1 MKVRFRETIRTE
13 PGFTRYFLTLTKT
26 IIELFTLTNVAV
38 CCEPYSLPAMKFRSA
53 RVLPLLFRLFA
64 GGLLMAASPV
74 SAATTIRWLTLS
86 DGAWPDSVKKVIA
99 AFEAENPD
107 IKVELDTYPFRQL
120 FETIEVR
127 MKAQDANLDLISVDV
142 PLVASYTIRGYL
154 APLDEYFTADDIKRT
169 WLEASGKAGT
179 YNGHFM
185 AAPQNTSSQ
194 FLYINRKLFQ
204 DAGITPP
211 KSFGANQPIDY
222 QQISDMA
229 SKDRWTWE
237 QVVDAAKKLT
247 KESDGKTDV
256 WGFEFDQVSR
266 LYQLQCLGESLGQ
279 PLLSPDG
286 LKASG
291 YLNSEKWIRAA
302 QWYSDLFNKW
312 KISPKNVAPG
322 ESPTLFSGGKVGIFA
337 GGEWNVPRFK
347 EAGVDFLVAPFPYF
361 AGGKPVTGTG
371 SWHVGI
377 AKSSQHK
384 AEAAKFIKFLC
395 ASPKGSQIW
404 FDAQGQVPA
413 TLALQT
419 AIEQDAQ
426 YRSFPKDAYLLA
438 ISEANN
444 TAVNRPSTPGYL
456 QVEDVFFSTFED
468 IRNGVNPKDA
478 LDGAARR
485 LDRGLAQFRQ

>member
-1 MKVRFRETIRTE
+1 MKIRSSRF
-13 PGFTRYFLTLTKT
+13 FQ
-26 IIELFTLTNVAV
+26 
-38 CCEPYSLPAMKFRSA
+38 S
-53 RVLPLLFRLFA
+53 LFRLFA
-64 GGLLMAASPV
+64 AGLIMASSSA

-86 DGAWPDSVKKVIA
+86 NGSWPDSLKKVVT

-127 MKAQDANLDLISVDV
+127 MKAQDANLDVISVDV
-142 PLVASYTIRGYL
+142 PLVASYAIRGYL
-154 APLDEYFTADDIKRT
+154 APLDEYFTADDIKNT
-169 WLEASGKAGT
+169 WLEASGKAGS

-194 FLYINRKLFQ
+194 FMYINRKLFQ
-204 DAGITPP
+204 DAGVTAP
-211 KSFGANQPIDY
+211 KGFGPDQAIDF
-222 QQISDMA
+222 QQITDIA
-229 SKDRWTWE
+229 SNDRWTWE

-247 KESDGKTDV
+247 KESGGKTDV
-256 WGFEFDQVSR
+256 WGLEFDQVSR
-266 LYQLQCLGESLGQ
+266 LYQMQCLGESLGQ

-291 YLNSEKWIRAA
+291 YLNSEKWIQAA

-312 KISPKNVAPG
+312 KVSPKNVSPD
-322 ESPTLFSGGKVGIFA
+322 ESPNLFTAGKVAIFV

-371 SWHVGI
+371 SWHIGI

-384 AEAAKFIKFLC
+384 AEAAKFIKFLT
-395 ASPKGSQIW
+395 ATEKGNQIW
-404 FDAQGQVPA
+404 FDAQGQVPS

-419 AIEQDAQ
+419 AIEQDPQ

-438 ISEANN
+438 IYEANHS
-444 TAVNRPSTPGYL
+444 AVNRPSTPGYL
-456 QVEDVFFSTFED
+456 QVEDLFFSTFED

-485 LDRGLAQFRQ
+485 LDRALAQFHP

>member
-1 MKVRFRETIRTE
+1 MKIRSSRF
-13 PGFTRYFLTLTKT
+13 FQ
-26 IIELFTLTNVAV
+26 
-38 CCEPYSLPAMKFRSA
+38 S
-53 RVLPLLFRLFA
+53 LFRLFA
-64 GGLLMAASPV
+64 AGLIMAASSA

-86 DGAWPDSVKKVIA
+86 NGSWPDSLKKVVT

-127 MKAQDANLDLISVDV
+127 MKAQDANLDVISVDV
-142 PLVASYTIRGYL
+142 PLVASYAIRGYL
-154 APLDEYFTADDIKRT
+154 APLDEYFTADDIKNT
-169 WLEASGKAGT
+169 WLEASGKAGS

-194 FLYINRKLFQ
+194 FMYINRKLFQ

-211 KSFGANQPIDY
+211 KGFGPDQTIDF
-222 QQISDMA
+222 QQITDIA
-229 SKDRWTWE
+229 SNDRWTWE

-247 KESDGKTDV
+247 KENGGKTDV
-256 WGFEFDQVSR
+256 WGLEFDQVSR
-266 LYQLQCLGESLGQ
+266 LYQMQCLGESLGQ

-291 YLNSEKWIRAA
+291 YLNSEKWIQAA

-312 KISPKNVAPG
+312 KVSPKNVSPD
-322 ESPTLFSGGKVGIFA
+322 ESPNLFTAGKVAIFV

-371 SWHVGI
+371 SWHIGI

-384 AEAAKFIKFLC
+384 AEAAKFIKFLTES
-395 ASPKGSQIW
+395 AKGSQIW

-419 AIEQDAQ
+419 AIKQDPQ

-438 ISEANN
+438 IYEANN

-456 QVEDVFFSTFED
+456 QVEDLFFSTFED
-468 IRNGVNPKDA
+468 IRNGVNPKGA

-485 LDRGLAQFRQ
+485 LDRALSQFRQ

>member
-1 MKVRFRETIRTE
+1 MKIRSSRF
-13 PGFTRYFLTLTKT
+13 FQ
-26 IIELFTLTNVAV
+26 
-38 CCEPYSLPAMKFRSA
+38 S
-53 RVLPLLFRLFA
+53 LFRLFA
-64 GGLLMAASPV
+64 AGLIMASSSA

-86 DGAWPDSVKKVIA
+86 NGSWPDSLKKVVT

-127 MKAQDANLDLISVDV
+127 MKAQDANLDVISVDV
-142 PLVASYTIRGYL
+142 PLVASYAIRGYL
-154 APLDEYFTADDIKRT
+154 APLDEYFTADDIKNT
-169 WLEASGKAGT
+169 WLEASGKAGS

-194 FLYINRKLFQ
+194 FMYINRKLFQ

-211 KSFGANQPIDY
+211 KGFGPDQAIDF
-222 QQISDMA
+222 QQITDIA
-229 SKDRWTWE
+229 SNDRWTWE

-247 KESDGKTDV
+247 KESGGKTDV
-256 WGFEFDQVSR
+256 WGLEFDQVSR
-266 LYQLQCLGESLGQ
+266 LYQMQCLGESLGQ

-291 YLNSEKWIRAA
+291 YLNSEKWIQAA

-312 KISPKNVAPG
+312 KVSPKNVSPD
-322 ESPTLFSGGKVGIFA
+322 ESPNLFTAGKVAIFV

-371 SWHVGI
+371 SWHIGI

-384 AEAAKFIKFLC
+384 AEAAKFIKFLT
-395 ASPKGSQIW
+395 ATEKGNQIW
-404 FDAQGQVPA
+404 FDAQGQVPS

-419 AIEQDAQ
+419 AIEQDPQ

-438 ISEANN
+438 IYEANHS
-444 TAVNRPSTPGYL
+444 AVNRPSTPGYL
-456 QVEDVFFSTFED
+456 QVEDLFFSTFED

-485 LDRGLAQFRQ
+485 LDRALAQFHP

>member
-1 MKVRFRETIRTE
+1 MKI
-13 PGFTRYFLTLTKT
+13 
-26 IIELFTLTNVAV
+26 
-38 CCEPYSLPAMKFRSA
+38 RSA
-53 RVLPLLFRLFA
+53 RFFQSLFRLFA
-64 GGLLMAASPV
+64 AGLIMAASSA

-86 DGAWPDSVKKVIA
+86 NGSWPDSLKKVVT

-127 MKAQDANLDLISVDV
+127 MKAQDANLDVISVDV
-142 PLVASYTIRGYL
+142 PLVASYAIRGYL
-154 APLDEYFTADDIKRT
+154 APLDEYFTADDIKNT
-169 WLEASGKAGT
+169 WLEASGKAGS

-194 FLYINRKLFQ
+194 FMYINRKLFQ

-211 KSFGANQPIDY
+211 KGFGPDQTIDF
-222 QQISDMA
+222 QQITDIA
-229 SKDRWTWE
+229 SNDRWTWE

-247 KESDGKTDV
+247 KESGGKTDV
-256 WGFEFDQVSR
+256 WGLEFDQVSR
-266 LYQLQCLGESLGQ
+266 LYQMQCLGESLGQ

-291 YLNSEKWIRAA
+291 YLNSEKWIQAA

-312 KISPKNVAPG
+312 KVSPKNVSPD
-322 ESPTLFSGGKVGIFA
+322 ESPNLFTAGKVAIFV

-371 SWHVGI
+371 SWHIGI

-384 AEAAKFIKFLC
+384 AEAAKFIKFLT
-395 ASPKGSQIW
+395 ATEKGNQIW
-404 FDAQGQVPA
+404 FDAQGQVPS

-419 AIEQDAQ
+419 AIEQDPQ
-426 YRSFPKDAYLLA
+426 YRIFPKDAYLLA
-438 ISEANN
+438 IYEANHS
-444 TAVNRPSTPGYL
+444 AVNRPSTPGYL
-456 QVEDVFFSTFED
+456 QVEDLFFSTFED

-485 LDRGLAQFRQ
+485 LDRALAQFHP

>member
-1 MKVRFRETIRTE
+1 
-13 PGFTRYFLTLTKT
+13 
-26 IIELFTLTNVAV
+26 
-38 CCEPYSLPAMKFRSA
+38 MKFCSS

-154 APLDEYFTADDIKRT
+154 APLDEYFTADDIKST
-169 WLEASGKAGT
+169 WLGASGKAGT
-179 YNGHFM
+179 YNAHFM

-194 FLYINRKLFQ
+194 FMYINRKLFQ

-211 KSFGANQPIDY
+211 KGFGPNQPIDY

-237 QVVDAAKKLT
+237 QVIDAAKKLT

-291 YLNSEKWIRAA
+291 YLNSEKWAQAA

-438 ISEANN
+438 IYEANN
-444 TAVNRPSTPGYL
+444 TAVNRPTTPGYL

-478 LDGAARR
+478 LDGAVRR

>member
-1 MKVRFRETIRTE
+1 
-13 PGFTRYFLTLTKT
+13 
-26 IIELFTLTNVAV
+26 
-38 CCEPYSLPAMKFRSA
+38 MKFRSL
-53 RVLPLLFRLFA
+53 RLLSTLSRLLA
-64 GGLLMAASPV
+64 AGLLIGASSAP
-74 SAATTIRWLTLS
+74 AATTIRWLTLS
-86 DGAWPDSVKKVIA
+86 DGAWPASVKKVIA

-127 MKAQDANLDLISVDV
+127 MKAQDENLDLISVDV
-142 PLVASYTIRGYL
+142 PLVASYAIRGYL
-154 APLDEYFTADDIKRT
+154 APLDEYFTADEIKNT

-179 YNGHFM
+179 FNGHFM

-194 FLYINRKLFQ
+194 FMYINRKLFS

-211 KSFGANQPIDY
+211 KGFGPDQTIDY
-222 QQISDMA
+222 QQIGDIA

-237 QVVDAAKKLT
+237 QVVDAAKKQT
-247 KESDGKTDV
+247 KESGGKTDV
-256 WGFEFDQVSR
+256 WGFMIDQVSR

-286 LKASG
+286 LKATG
-291 YLNSEKWIRAA
+291 YFNSEKWVRAA
-302 QWYSDLFNKW
+302 QFYSDLFNKW
-312 KISPKNVAPG
+312 KVSPKNVAPD
-322 ESPTLFSGGKVGIFA
+322 ESPTLFSSGKVAIFV

-371 SWHVGI
+371 SWHIGI

-384 AEAAKFIKFLC
+384 AEAAKFIKFLT
-395 ASPKGSQIW
+395 ANPKGSQIW

-419 AIEQDAQ
+419 AIEQDSQ
-426 YRSFPKDAYLLA
+426 FRSFPKDAYLLA
-438 ISEANN
+438 IYEANKS
-444 TAVNRPSTPGYL
+444 AVNRPSTPGYL
-456 QVEDVFFSTFED
+456 QVEDLFFSTFED

-485 LDRGLAQFRQ
+485 LDRALGQFRQ

>member
-1 MKVRFRETIRTE
+1 MKIRSSRF
-13 PGFTRYFLTLTKT
+13 FQ
-26 IIELFTLTNVAV
+26 
-38 CCEPYSLPAMKFRSA
+38 S
-53 RVLPLLFRLFA
+53 LFRLFA
-64 GGLLMAASPV
+64 AGLIMAASSA

-86 DGAWPDSVKKVIA
+86 NGSWPDSLKKVVT

-127 MKAQDANLDLISVDV
+127 MKAQDANLDVISVDV
-142 PLVASYTIRGYL
+142 PLVASYAIRGYL
-154 APLDEYFTADDIKRT
+154 APLDEYFTADDIKNT
-169 WLEASGKAGT
+169 WLEASGKAGS

-194 FLYINRKLFQ
+194 FMYINRKLFQ
-204 DAGITPP
+204 DAGVTAP
-211 KSFGANQPIDY
+211 KGFGPDQAIDF
-222 QQISDMA
+222 QQITDIA
-229 SKDRWTWE
+229 SNDRWTWE

-247 KESDGKTDV
+247 KESGGKTDV
-256 WGFEFDQVSR
+256 WGLEFDQVSR
-266 LYQLQCLGESLGQ
+266 LYQMQCLGESLGQ

-291 YLNSEKWIRAA
+291 YLNSEKWIQAA

-312 KISPKNVAPG
+312 KVSPKNVSPD
-322 ESPTLFSGGKVGIFA
+322 ESPNLFTAGKVAIFV

-371 SWHVGI
+371 SWHIGI

-384 AEAAKFIKFLC
+384 AEAAKFIKFLT
-395 ASPKGSQIW
+395 ATEKGNQIW
-404 FDAQGQVPA
+404 FDAQGQVPS

-419 AIEQDAQ
+419 AIEQDPQ

-438 ISEANN
+438 IYEANHS
-444 TAVNRPSTPGYL
+444 AVNRPSTPGYL
-456 QVEDVFFSTFED
+456 QVEDLFFSTFED

-485 LDRGLAQFRQ
+485 LDRALAQFHP

>member
-1 MKVRFRETIRTE
+1 MKL
-13 PGFTRYFLTLTKT
+13 RYSTVVPFML
-26 IIELFTLTNVAV
+26 
-38 CCEPYSLPAMKFRSA
+38 R
-53 RVLPLLFRLFA
+53 LL
-64 GGLLMAASPV
+64 AASLLLAASSA

-86 DGAWPDSVKKVIA
+86 DGSWPDSVKKVIA

-142 PLVASYTIRGYL
+142 PLVASYSLRGYL
-154 APLDEYFTADDIKRT
+154 APLDEYFTAEDIKNT
-169 WLEASGKAGT
+169 WTEASAKAAT

-204 DAGITPP
+204 DAGLTPP
-211 KSFGANQPIDY
+211 KGFGPGDTFNY
-222 QQISDMA
+222 QQISDIA
-229 SKDRWTWE
+229 SNDRWTWE

-247 KESDGKTDV
+247 RQSNGKTEV

-279 PLLSPDG
+279 ALLSPDG

-312 KISPKNVAPG
+312 NVSPKNVAPD
-322 ESPTLFSGGKVGIFA
+322 ESPTLFASGKVGIFA

-361 AGGKPVTGTG
+361 AGGKAVTGTG

-384 AEAAKFIKFLC
+384 AEAAKFVKFLC

-419 AIEQDAQ
+419 AIEENPQ
-426 YRSFPKDAYLLA
+426 YRNFPKDAYLLA
-438 ISEANN
+438 IYEANHS
-444 TAVNRPSTPGYL
+444 AVNRPSTPGYL
-456 QVEDVFFSTFED
+456 QVEDLFFSTFED
-468 IRNGVNPKDA
+468 IRNGVSPKDA
-478 LDGAARR
+478 LDGASRR
-485 LDRGLAQFRQ
+485 LDRALAQFRQ

>member
-1 MKVRFRETIRTE
+1 MKI
-13 PGFTRYFLTLTKT
+13 
-26 IIELFTLTNVAV
+26 
-38 CCEPYSLPAMKFRSA
+38 RSA
-53 RVLPLLFRLFA
+53 RFFQSLFRLFA
-64 GGLLMAASPV
+64 AGLIMAASSA

-86 DGAWPDSVKKVIA
+86 NGSWPDSLKKVVT

-127 MKAQDANLDLISVDV
+127 MKAQDANLDVISVDV
-142 PLVASYTIRGYL
+142 PLVASYAIRGYL
-154 APLDEYFTADDIKRT
+154 APLDEYFTADDIKNT
-169 WLEASGKAGT
+169 WLEASGKAGS

-194 FLYINRKLFQ
+194 FMYINRKLFQ

-211 KSFGANQPIDY
+211 KGFGPDQTIDF
-222 QQISDMA
+222 QQITDIA
-229 SKDRWTWE
+229 SNDRWTWE

-247 KESDGKTDV
+247 KESGGKTDV
-256 WGFEFDQVSR
+256 WGLEFDQVSR
-266 LYQLQCLGESLGQ
+266 LYQMQCLGESLGQ

-291 YLNSEKWIRAA
+291 YLNSEKWIQAA

-312 KISPKNVAPG
+312 KVSPKNVSPD
-322 ESPTLFSGGKVGIFA
+322 ESPNLFTAGKVAIFV

-361 AGGKPVTGTG
+361 ADGKPVTGTG
-371 SWHVGI
+371 SWHIGI

-384 AEAAKFIKFLC
+384 AEAAKFIKFLT
-395 ASPKGSQIW
+395 ATEKGNQIW
-404 FDAQGQVPA
+404 FDAQGQVPS

-419 AIEQDAQ
+419 AIEQDPQ

-438 ISEANN
+438 IYEANHS
-444 TAVNRPSTPGYL
+444 AVNRPSTPGYL
-456 QVEDVFFSTFED
+456 QVEDLFFSTFED

-485 LDRGLAQFRQ
+485 LDRALAQFHP

>member
-13 PGFTRYFLTLTKT
+13 PGFTRYFLTFAKAL
-26 IIELFTLTNVAV
+26 IELFTLTKVAV
-38 CCEPYSLPAMKFRSA
+38 CFKPYSLPAMKFRSA

-438 ISEANN
+438 IYEANN
-444 TAVNRPSTPGYL
+444 TAVNRPTTPGYL

>member
-1 MKVRFRETIRTE
+1 MKI
-13 PGFTRYFLTLTKT
+13 
-26 IIELFTLTNVAV
+26 
-38 CCEPYSLPAMKFRSA
+38 RSA
-53 RVLPLLFRLFA
+53 RFFQSLFRLFA
-64 GGLLMAASPV
+64 AGLIMAASSA

-86 DGAWPDSVKKVIA
+86 NGSWPDSLKKVVT
-99 AFEAENPD
+99 AFEGENPD

-127 MKAQDANLDLISVDV
+127 MKAQDANLDVISVDV
-142 PLVASYTIRGYL
+142 PLVASYAIRGYL
-154 APLDEYFTADDIKRT
+154 APLDEYFTADDIKNT
-169 WLEASGKAGT
+169 WLEASGKAGS

-194 FLYINRKLFQ
+194 FMYINRKLFQ

-211 KSFGANQPIDY
+211 KGFGPDQTIDF
-222 QQISDMA
+222 QQITDIA
-229 SKDRWTWE
+229 SNDRWTWE

-247 KESDGKTDV
+247 KESGGKTDV
-256 WGFEFDQVSR
+256 WGLEFDQVSR
-266 LYQLQCLGESLGQ
+266 LYQMQCLGESLGQ

-291 YLNSEKWIRAA
+291 YLNSEKWIQAA

-312 KISPKNVAPG
+312 KVSPKNVSPD
-322 ESPTLFSGGKVGIFA
+322 ESPNLFTAGKVAIFV

-371 SWHVGI
+371 SWHIGI

-384 AEAAKFIKFLC
+384 AEAAKFIKFLT
-395 ASPKGSQIW
+395 ATEKGNQIW
-404 FDAQGQVPA
+404 FDAQGQVPS

-419 AIEQDAQ
+419 AIEQDPQ

-438 ISEANN
+438 IYEANHS
-444 TAVNRPSTPGYL
+444 AVNRPSTPGYL
-456 QVEDVFFSTFED
+456 QVEDLFFSTFED

-485 LDRGLAQFRQ
+485 LDRALAQFHP

>member
-1 MKVRFRETIRTE
+1 MKI
-13 PGFTRYFLTLTKT
+13 
-26 IIELFTLTNVAV
+26 
-38 CCEPYSLPAMKFRSA
+38 RSA
-53 RVLPLLFRLFA
+53 RFFQSLFRLFA
-64 GGLLMAASPV
+64 AGLIMAASSA

-86 DGAWPDSVKKVIA
+86 NGSWPDSLKKVVT

-127 MKAQDANLDLISVDV
+127 MKAQDANLDVISVDV
-142 PLVASYTIRGYL
+142 PLVASYAIRGYL
-154 APLDEYFTADDIKRT
+154 APLDEYFTADDIKNT
-169 WLEASGKAGT
+169 WLEASGKAGS

-194 FLYINRKLFQ
+194 FMYINRKLFQ

-211 KSFGANQPIDY
+211 KGFGLDQTIDF
-222 QQISDMA
+222 QQITDIA
-229 SKDRWTWE
+229 SNDRWTWE

-247 KESDGKTDV
+247 KESGGKTDV
-256 WGFEFDQVSR
+256 WGLEFDQVSR
-266 LYQLQCLGESLGQ
+266 LYQMQCLGESLGQ

-291 YLNSEKWIRAA
+291 YLNSEKWIQAA

-312 KISPKNVAPG
+312 KVSPKNVSPD
-322 ESPTLFSGGKVGIFA
+322 ESPNLFTAGKVAIFV

-371 SWHVGI
+371 SWHIGI

-384 AEAAKFIKFLC
+384 AEAAKFIKFLT
-395 ASPKGSQIW
+395 ATEKGNQIW
-404 FDAQGQVPA
+404 FDAQGQVPS

-419 AIEQDAQ
+419 AIEQDPQ
-426 YRSFPKDAYLLA
+426 YRIFPKDAYLLA
-438 ISEANN
+438 IYEANHS
-444 TAVNRPSTPGYL
+444 AVNRPSTPGYL
-456 QVEDVFFSTFED
+456 QVEDLFFSTFED

-485 LDRGLAQFRQ
+485 LDRALAQFHP